1 MKRFSLADIAEY
13 LEGRLSGDPAL
24 LVSRIMTMEE
34 AAPGDIAIVFDARA
48 AARIRESR
56 ASAFV
61 LPMETDSTAENRIQ
75 VDRPRHALI
84 QLLHLFYPEPEKR
97 PLIHD
102 RAVVSLK
109 ADLGSEIYVG
119 PGAVI
124 EKDVIIDDGCQIH
137 ANVCIGQGSRIGE
150 QTEIFPNVTIYPGTI
165 IGKRVRIHGGTVIGS
180 DGFGYLALDSG
191 KLEKIPQVGC
201 VEIGDDVEIG
211 ANCTIDRA
219 TLGATRIL
227 SGVKIDNQVQIGH
240 NSEIGQHCII
250 VAQSGISGS
259 VRMGAHCVL
268 AGQVGVSD
276 HVELKP
282 GTMVG
287 AQSGVIRDIGPGRWA
302 GYPAIPVIKALRA
315 YHLLPELPDIHRR
328 VRELERRMS
337 EIKGE

>member
-1 MKRFSLADIAEY
+1 MKNF
-13 LEGRLSGDPAL
+13 GDPAL
-24 LVSRIMTMEE
+24 LVNRIMTMEE
-34 AAPGDIAIVFDARA
+34 ATPGDIAVVFDART

-61 LPMETDSTAENRIQ
+61 LPMETDRTIGNIIQ
-75 VDRPRHALI
+75 VARPRQAFVR
-84 QLLHLFYPEPEKR
+84 LLHLFYPEPEKKA
-97 PLIHD
+97 LIHD
-102 RAVVSLK
+102 RAVVSSK
-109 ADLGSEIYVG
+109 ADPGTGVSIG

-124 EKDVIIDDGCQIH
+124 EDDVVIGNGCKIH
-137 ANVCIGQGSRIGE
+137 ANVYVGQGSRIGE

-180 DGFGYLALDSG
+180 DGFGYLNLDSG
-191 KLEKIPQVGC
+191 ELEKIPQVGF

-250 VAQSGISGS
+250 VAQTGISGS
-259 VRMGAHCVL
+259 VRMGDHCVL

-287 AQSGVIRDIGPGRWA
+287 AQSGVIRDIGPGRWV

-315 YHLLPELPDIHRR
+315 YHLLPELPDIRRR
-328 VRELERRMS
+328 VRELERRMN
-337 EIKGE
+337 EMEGKR